1 MNKEKSK
8 RFLKRTL
15 IYFVIPILLL
25 IFLKFKISISI
36 IGGLIL
42 IKFIQIKR
50 RGYFLKDINGNKL
63 KFKEF
68 MKRWREGIEG
78 ITPLQQAKT
87 ALLGNW
93 IVVSGILSGII
104 INALVRMKNQ
114 WIWVEVILIGSLI
127 LVVIQMIGGFQK
139 YWRFK
144 AIEKAQRE
152 LEQ

>member
-87 ALLGNW
+87 ILLGNW
-93 IVVSGILSGII
+93 IVVSGILSGMV
-104 INALVRMKNQ
+104 INALVRMNNQ
-114 WIWVEVILIGSLI
+114 WWWIEIILGGSLI
-127 LVVIQMIGGFQK
+127 LVIVQMIGGFQK

-144 AIEKAQRE
+144 AIEKAQKE
-152 LEQ
+152 LE

>member
-87 ALLGNW
+87 ILLGNW
-93 IVVSGILSGII
+93 IVVSGILSGMV

-114 WIWVEVILIGSLI
+114 WWWIEIILLGSLV
-127 LVVIQMIGGFQK
+127 LVIIQMISGFQR

-144 AIEKAQRE
+144 EIEKAQRK

>member
-15 IYFVIPILLL
+15 IYLVVPILLL

-68 MKRWREGIEG
+68 MKRWKEGIEG

-87 ALLGNW
+87 VLLGNW
-93 IVVSGILSGII
+93 IVVSGILSGMI
-104 INALVRMKNQ
+104 INALVRVKSQ
-114 WIWVEVILIGSLI
+114 WWWIEIILLGSLI
-127 LVVIQMIGGFQK
+127 LVVIQMIGGLQK